1 MFSVCANPECQA
13 PFDYEH
19 GKLFRF
25 HKDATLNDNPPNT
38 HCVQHFWLCSKCS
51 DTYTL
56 DYQSKR
62 GVVLKNLLGMPA
74 NLETFRFIAAA

>member
-1 MFSVCANPECQA
+1 
-13 PFDYEH
+13 
-19 GKLFRF
+19 
-25 HKDATLNDNPPNT
+25 
-38 HCVQHFWLCSKCS
+38 VQHFWLCSKCS

-62 GVVLKNLLGMPA
+62 GVVLKNLLGIPA